1 MNTKIFLSSIV
12 NVKTTIIPYFEP
24 YYILE
29 SFIYL
34 KAKTKKTRDYIKWCL
49 SAKEFL
55 LDSGAFVFINKSKK
69 AAGFSDEA
77 LKKIHR

>member
-12 NVKTTIIPYFEP
+12 NVKTTIVPHFEP

-29 SFIYL
+29 SYIYL
-34 KAKTKKTRDYIKWCL
+34 KAKTKKTKDYIMWCL

-69 AAGFSDEA
+69 ASKFSEES
-77 LKKIHR
+77 LKNI